1 MKNAKVF
8 KSGNSQAIRLPK
20 EYRLDVDSVQINKIG
35 NLLVLIPKD
44 NPWANFIDGVNEAD
58 EFPNIDNKGLIL
70 KSRNLTLASCLVL
83 TSQSVL
89 SNLRQLK
96 PALVQRKLDE

>member
-1 MKNAKVF
+1 MISAKVF

-44 NPWANFIDGVNEAD
+44 DPWVSFIEGINEAD
-58 EFPNIDNKGLIL
+58 EFPDIYNNELSL
-70 KSRNLTLASCLVL
+70 KEV
-83 TSQSVL
+83 
-89 SNLRQLK
+89 K
-96 PALVQRKLDE
+96 I

>member
-1 MKNAKVF
+1 MVTAKVF

-44 NPWANFIDGVNEAD
+44 NPWKNFIEGINEAD
-58 EFPNIDNKGLIL
+58 DFPNIRDEKLGLKEVKI
-70 KSRNLTLASCLVL
+70 
-83 TSQSVL
+83 
-89 SNLRQLK
+89 
-96 PALVQRKLDE
+96 

>member
-58 EFPNIDNKGLIL
+58 EFPNIDNKGVGL
-70 KSRNLTLASCLVL
+70 KKV
-83 TSQSVL
+83 
-89 SNLRQLK
+89 K
-96 PALVQRKLDE
+96 I

>member
-1 MKNAKVF
+1 MINAKVF

-44 NPWANFIDGVNEAD
+44 NPWVNFIEGIKEAE
-58 EFPNIDNKGLIL
+58 EFPNIDNKGLSL
-70 KSRNLTLASCLVL
+70 KEI
-83 TSQSVL
+83 
-89 SNLRQLK
+89 K
-96 PALVQRKLDE
+96 F

>member
-1 MKNAKVF
+1 MINAKVF

-44 NPWANFIDGVNEAD
+44 NPWVNFIDGINEAD
-58 EFPNIDNKGLIL
+58 EFPEIDNKKLSL
-70 KSRNLTLASCLVL
+70 KKIKIR
-83 TSQSVL
+83 
-89 SNLRQLK
+89 
-96 PALVQRKLDE
+96 

>member
-35 NLLVLIPKD
+35 NLLILIPKD
-44 NPWANFIDGVNEAD
+44 NPWANFIEGIHEVD
-58 EFPNIDNKGLIL
+58 EFPDIDNVGLHL
-70 KSRNLTLASCLVL
+70 KKV
-83 TSQSVL
+83 
-89 SNLRQLK
+89 K
-96 PALVQRKLDE
+96 M

>member
-1 MKNAKVF
+1 MITAKVF

-44 NPWANFIDGVNEAD
+44 NPWNNFIEGINEAND
-58 EFPNIDNKGLIL
+58 FPNINNEKLGLKEVRI
-70 KSRNLTLASCLVL
+70 
-83 TSQSVL
+83 
-89 SNLRQLK
+89 
-96 PALVQRKLDE
+96 

>member
-1 MKNAKVF
+1 MINAKVF

-44 NPWANFIDGVNEAD
+44 DPWINFIEGINEAE
-58 EFPNIDNKGLIL
+58 EFPNIDNDELHL
-70 KSRNLTLASCLVL
+70 KEVNI
-83 TSQSVL
+83 
-89 SNLRQLK
+89 
-96 PALVQRKLDE
+96 

>member
-8 KSGNSQAIRLPK
+8 KSGNSQAIGLPK

-58 EFPNIDNKGLIL
+58 EFPNIDNKGH
-70 KSRNLTLASCLVL
+70 
-83 TSQSVL
+83 SQKKV
-89 SNLRQLK
+89 R
-96 PALVQRKLDE
+96 V

>member
-20 EYRLDVDSVQINKIG
+20 EHRLDVDSVQINKIG

-58 EFPNIDNKGLIL
+58 EFPNIDNKRLGLKKVKI
-70 KSRNLTLASCLVL
+70 
-83 TSQSVL
+83 
-89 SNLRQLK
+89 
-96 PALVQRKLDE
+96 

>member
-1 MKNAKVF
+1 MINAKVF

-44 NPWANFIDGVNEAD
+44 NPWTNFIEGINEAD
-58 EFPNIDNKGLIL
+58 EFPDIDKKDLSL
-70 KSRNLTLASCLVL
+70 KA
-83 TSQSVL
+83 
-89 SNLRQLK
+89 LK
-96 PALVQRKLDE
+96 I